1 MRVIDLLETFT
12 DRFRGLAVF
21 EQRLQ
26 FVLDVQIVILDMY
39 YHKWKAN
46 VEKFEISHPYALAGE
61 LREEGKKAAGVAGL
75 ERLCRVYG
83 SCTWVEDHLR
93 DWTDDIFLEIFSEI
107 IERSKAQKRIGQWS
121 TTDLAAKLSPSI
133 STASDDGTLF
143 DVPMHNFHLL
153 KIKSLNIIQSHLR
166 KEIFEDL
173 RQYTNLLHWSSLGSQ
188 DGEEFSTP
196 TVTNS
201 RELLKALPLI
211 TTMFTFLQKSLS
223 RQVFQRIYK
232 QFALDLQSYFWEWIV
247 TAHRFSAPGGILFA
261 RDMYAFWDAC
271 GKFISRPEQYMKRL
285 HDAVVLL
292 SLPSSVGV
300 TPVEG
305 GITLATVT
313 KRLRDTDESD
323 IVKATELKNWLA
335 ENLEVKTLGLAE
347 VLYIVRRRQE
357 CLW

>member
-1 MRVIDLLETFT
+1 
-12 DRFRGLAVF
+12 
-21 EQRLQ
+21 
-26 FVLDVQIVILDMY
+26 
-39 YHKWKAN
+39 
-46 VEKFEISHPYALAGE
+46 
-61 LREEGKKAAGVAGL
+61 
-75 ERLCRVYG
+75 
-83 SCTWVEDHLR
+83 
-93 DWTDDIFLEIFSEI
+93 
-107 IERSKAQKRIGQWS
+107 
-121 TTDLAAKLSPSI
+121 
-133 STASDDGTLF
+133 
-143 DVPMHNFHLL
+143 
-153 KIKSLNIIQSHLR
+153 
-166 KEIFEDL
+166 
-173 RQYTNLLHWSSLGSQ
+173 
-188 DGEEFSTP
+188 
-196 TVTNS
+196 
-201 RELLKALPLI
+201 
-211 TTMFTFLQKSLS
+211 MFTFLQKSLS

-300 TPVEG
+300 ATVEG

-347 VLYIVRRRQE
+347 VLYMYVSADVSDFQCKETAGVPLVAVVRGFVLSIPEVQSMLWIRKNYSYGMIVLVKRTELSSDRRLETWWSVR
-357 CLW
+357 L